1 MVNNLEIISQKRT
14 SIVATIGPAS
24 ESPQTIAAMLVAGVN
39 VIRINASH
47 NSDPE
52 SVRQLVQ
59 TIRKASIDLQRWVSI
74 FLDLQ
79 GPKIRVGTFKDGSA
93 TIKKGQP
100 YRLVSDPTQLG
111 DDTCAHVSQ
120 TVISDCQVGDP
131 IYIDDGKLKLTVT
144 EKMADSLRCTVAH
157 GGVIRNKKGV
167 NIPQTA
173 IHTGVLTE
181 KDRVDLDLALAN
193 NLDYVALSFVQT
205 AADIQRLRDELDAR
219 GGAGIRIIAKIERP
233 QAMDNLAEIIDIA
246 DAVMV
251 ARGDLGIEIGI
262 DHVPSAQKRIIYECN
277 RRIKPVIVATHM
289 LESLITENTATRA
302 EVSDVANA
310 IYDRCDAVM
319 LSAETA
325 AGHDPIHAIETM
337 RDICITT
344 ERNIEYLRRDNTSMP
359 RFVFAPNHRTA
370 ATSIVKAADQIA
382 QENKARA
389 IMVFTS
395 TGQTPLIASKLNT
408 PFPII
413 SVTDNP
419 ATMRRLALY
428 RGVVPLMLTKRF
440 ADIHRWRDMIALG
453 IAQAEACGYIA
464 QGDVLVITA
473 GIPINQAG
481 GINSI
486 RIQTVGED

>member
-24 ESPQTIAAMLVAGVN
+24 ESPEMIAKMLVAGVN

-47 NSDPE
+47 NSEPD
-52 SVRQLVQ
+52 SVRQVVQ
-59 TIRKASIDLQRWVSI
+59 TVRKASIDLQRWVSI

-79 GPKIRVGTFKDGSA
+79 GPKIRVGVFENGSA
-93 TIKKGQP
+93 VLKKGQV
-100 YRLVSDPTQLG
+100 YRLVNNPTMKG
-111 DDTCAHVSQ
+111 DSAQAHVSQ
-120 TVISDCQVGDP
+120 IVISDCQVGDP
-131 IYIDDGKLKLTVT
+131 VYIDDGKLSLTVI
-144 EKMADSLRCTVAH
+144 EKNPDSIVCRVTH
-157 GGVIRNKKGV
+157 GGIIRDKKGV
-167 NIPQTA
+167 NLPKTELKS
-173 IHTGVLTE
+173 GSLTD
-181 KDRVDLDLALAN
+181 KDRIDLNLAIEN
-193 NLDYVALSFVQT
+193 DLDYVALSFVQT
-205 AADIQRLRDELDAR
+205 AKDIDDLRKSLDSR
-219 GGAGIRIIAKIERP
+219 GGHGIRVIAKIERP
-233 QAMDNLAEIIDIA
+233 QAMENIAAIIDA
-246 DAVMV
+246 SDAVMV

-325 AGHDPIHAIETM
+325 AGHDPIHAVETM

-359 RFVFAPNHRTA
+359 RFVFATNHRSA

-408 PFPII
+408 PFPVI

-428 RGVVPLMLTKRF
+428 RGVIPLMLSKRF
-440 ADIHRWRDMIALG
+440 ANIHRWRDMIALG
-453 IAQAEACGYIA
+453 IAHAEACGYIT

-486 RIQTVGED
+486 RIQTVGEE